1 MKKGVKIL
9 LTVLNFVAV
18 IALFLYGIA
27 FIFVG
32 LFGEALVAVFTLG
45 YGSADGS
52 IVAMFTGPALMLM
65 AVSLLVLIATVL
77 FIVTFKKPLKG
88 LQIAMAGIFSLAA
101 LLVLIAILVL
111 FINIGFE
118 AGNVSAFLVV
128 GLVALLHVALFV
140 LTAVFGGF
148 IPAFK
153 KQAAVEEIETAEEVK

>member
-18 IALFLYGIA
+18 IGLFLYAIA

-32 LFGEALVAVFTLG
+32 LFAEALVVALTLG
-45 YGSADGS
+45 YGDANGQ
-52 IVAMFTGPALMLM
+52 IVAMFTPPAFILM
-65 AVSLLVLIATVL
+65 AVSFLVLIATVL

-88 LQIAMAGIFSLAA
+88 IQIAAGGVFSLAA
-101 LLVLIAILVL
+101 LLTIVAILVL
-111 FINIGFE
+111 FISIGFE
-118 AGNVSAFLVV
+118 SGNAGAFIVV

-153 KQAAVEEIETAEEVK
+153 KQAAVEEIETAEEIK